1 AAPIKA
7 VNDVAGP
14 INGIVGGDAG
24 INVLDN
30 DLLNG
35 VKVVAS
41 EVKITST
48 PNGPLTVN
56 TDGTVTVAENT
67 KAGEYTVDYTICEVL
82 NADNCSTA
90 TVTVTVVAAPI
101 KAVNDVAGPI
111 NGIVGGDAGINVLD
125 NDLLNGVKVTPSD
138 VKITSTPNGPLT
150 VNTDG
155 TVTVAEN
162 TKAGEYTVDYTICE
176 VLNADNCSTATVTV
190 TVVAAPI
197 KAVNDVAGPINGIV
211 GGDAGINV
219 LDNDLLNGVKVVA
232 SEVKITSTPNG
243 PLTVNTD
250 GTVTV
255 AENTKAGEY
264 TVDYTICE
272 VLNAD
277 NCSTATVTVTVNAAP
292 IKAVNDV
299 AGPINGI
306 VGGDAGINVLDNDL
320 LNGVKVTP
328 SDVKITSTPNGPLT
342 VNTDGTVTVAENT
355 KAGEYT
361 VDYTIC
367 EVLNADNCSTATVTV
382 TVVAAPIKAVNDV
395 AGPINGIV

>member
-1 AAPIKA
+1 PTASATTQPTCAVATGTVTISAPIGADFQYNVDGGTYQSSVTFSGLTAGSHTFTTRRISDNTCVSSARDVKVGNYICA
-7 VNDVAGP
+7 VDDAGSSV
-14 INGIVGGDAG
+14 NGLVGGTAFT
-24 INVLDN
+24 NVLSN
-30 DLLNG
+30 DTLNG
-35 VKVVAS
+35 VAVVAS
-41 EVKITST
+41 DVTTTFVSSTNGGIT
-48 PNGPLTVN
+48 LL
-56 TDGTVTVAENT
+56 GTNVVV
-67 KAGEYTVDYTICEVL
+67 KAGTPAGNYSLVYQICEVL

-176 VLNADNCSTATVTV
+176 VLNAENCSTATVTV
-190 TVVAAPI
+190 TVV
-197 KAVNDVAGPINGIV
+197 
-211 GGDAGINV
+211 
-219 LDNDLLNGVKVVA
+219 
-232 SEVKITSTPNG
+232 
-243 PLTVNTD
+243 
-250 GTVTV
+250 
-255 AENTKAGEY
+255 
-264 TVDYTICE
+264 
-272 VLNAD
+272 
-277 NCSTATVTVTVNAAP
+277 AAP

-367 EVLNADNCSTATVTV
+367 EV
-382 TVVAAPIKAVNDV
+382 
-395 AGPINGIV
+395 

>member
-1 AAPIKA
+1 
-7 VNDVAGP
+7 
-14 INGIVGGDAG
+14 
-24 INVLDN
+24 
-30 DLLNG
+30 
-35 VKVVAS
+35 
-41 EVKITST
+41 
-48 PNGPLTVN
+48 
-56 TDGTVTVAENT
+56 
-67 KAGEYTVDYTICEVL
+67 
-82 NADNCSTA
+82 DNCSTA

-219 LDNDLLNGVKVVA
+219 LDNDLLNGVKVTPSDVT
-232 SEVKITSTPNG
+232 ITSTP
-243 PLTVNTD
+243 
-250 GTVTV
+250 
-255 AENTKAGEY
+255 
-264 TVDYTICE
+264 
-272 VLNAD
+272 
-277 NCSTATVTVTVNAAP
+277 S
-292 IKAVNDV
+292 
-299 AGPINGI
+299 
-306 VGGDAGINVLDNDL
+306 
-320 LNGVKVTP
+320 
-328 SDVKITSTPNGPLT
+328 GPLT

-395 AGPINGIV
+395 AGPINGTTGGDAGINVLDNDLLNGVKVVASDVKITSTPNGPLTVNTDGTVTVAENTKAGTYTVDYTICEVLNPNNCDTATVTVTVVAAPIKAVNDVAGPINGIVGGDAGINVLDNDLLNGVKVVASDVTITSTPNGPLTVNTDGTVTVAENTKAGEYTV